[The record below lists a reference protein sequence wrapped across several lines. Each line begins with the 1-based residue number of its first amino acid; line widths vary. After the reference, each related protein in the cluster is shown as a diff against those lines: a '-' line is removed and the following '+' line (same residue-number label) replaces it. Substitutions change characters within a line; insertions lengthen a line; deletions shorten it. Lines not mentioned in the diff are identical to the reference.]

1 MDPTRFW
8 RSWKLPLRQVPIF
21 IRCEK
26 CLKAMIETLKQN
38 PGGLSKK
45 FRNKMMTWA
54 SFKDKNYD
62 RNDLGRIR
70 FKTFRFNLMI
80 EDVRC
85 EQKLHELFVNFVAMV
100 FFHGLHCRQCCKTF
114 TLLRP
119 LATSTPTAFCALHGR
134 GLHDMA
140 KMRSIF
146 FNGWRLFFGKKRSS
160 TKQWDPIVF
169 QGLRVG
175 DVRNWCDQSIP
186 RRGGNFLWWMHC

>member
-1 MDPTRFW
+1 M
-8 RSWKLPLRQVPIF
+8 
-21 IRCEK
+21 
-26 CLKAMIETLKQN
+26 
-38 PGGLSKK
+38 
-45 FRNKMMTWA
+45 
-54 SFKDKNYD
+54 
-62 RNDLGRIR
+62 GRIR

-146 FNGWRLFFGKKRSS
+146 FNGWRLFLGKKDLPQNNGIPLFSKACELVMLEIDVTKAFLAGAETSYGGCTAKRARFLLKATSEQNEDGRCWQFFKADLDSS
-160 TKQWDPIVF
+160 
-169 QGLRVG
+169 VG
-175 DVRNWCDQSIP
+175 GSNT
-186 RRGGNFLWWMHC
+186 